1 MNINL
6 TPPERYENNEGSKL
20 KLTEDAVLIKSLQ
33 DKLTEYE
40 KRLDKKQMERLAQE
54 DTWDVI
60 YKIAVLKKLL
70 ADNEVDIHKVSAEL
84 KEKYGSV
91 NEKILDNARGV
102 VEDYINTGGK
112 NTAGG
117 TGLKTEKNSAEGQG
131 ISMEE
136 AKETALT
143 KFPKNETTSVRGREL
158 VEKALLDALS
168 DEEKAELTA
177 IKTAIAKFPD
187 NHLGQHLIIM
197 QSQGMITP
205 EDKERLKIIEE
216 FPKATLADIISII
229 DLRKKEILPGLN
241 KAEQGKLNK
250 IIGKLK

>member
-40 KRLDKKQMERLAQE
+40 RRLDKKQMERLAQE

-117 TGLKTEKNSAEGQG
+117 TVLMTEKNSAEGQG

-143 KFPKNETTSVRGREL
+143 KFPKNETTSVRG
-158 VEKALLDALS
+158 
-168 DEEKAELTA
+168 
-177 IKTAIAKFPD
+177 
-187 NHLGQHLIIM
+187 
-197 QSQGMITP
+197 
-205 EDKERLKIIEE
+205 
-216 FPKATLADIISII
+216 
-229 DLRKKEILPGLN
+229 
-241 KAEQGKLNK
+241 
-250 IIGKLK
+250 